1 MPAFFIRPRIL
12 LENVFFAQAV
22 TATVNL
28 GKKAEIKK
36 QKSLIKAALHVKEI
50 KESIKETLL
59 AILPVSAA
67 VILLQLVLIQLPFK
81 DFLPFLF
88 GLFFVILGLMF
99 FLIGVNIGLLP
110 IGEMI
115 GKILPKSNKAW
126 VIILTGFILGIAVT
140 LAEPDVRVLST
151 QVDQVSGGKISSIS
165 LILSV
170 AAGVGLFVG
179 LAMIRT
185 IYKIPVTIILIAGYA
200 IVFIVSF
207 FSPSSFVPIS
217 FDAGGV
223 TTGPLAV
230 PFILALGVGVAQV
243 FRNKQSSGDS
253 FGLVGLAS
261 IGPILAVL
269 LLGGIFK

>member
-1 MPAFFIRPRIL
+1 
-12 LENVFFAQAV
+12 
-22 TATVNL
+22 
-28 GKKAEIKK
+28 
-36 QKSLIKAALHVKEI
+36 VKEI

-67 VILLQLVLIQLPFK
+67 VILLQLVLIQLPFT

-88 GLFFVILGLMF
+88 GLLFVILGLMF

-115 GKILPKSNKAW
+115 GKILPTSNKAW

-151 QVDQVSGGKISSIS
+151 QVDQVSGGKISSVS

-170 AAGVGLFVG
+170 AAGVGLFVA

-185 IYKIPVTIILIAGYA
+185 IYKLPVTAILIAGYA

-230 PFILALGVGVAQV
+230 PFILALGVGVTKV
-243 FRNKQSSGDS
+243 FRNKQSSGES

-261 IGPILAVL
+261 IGPILAVM